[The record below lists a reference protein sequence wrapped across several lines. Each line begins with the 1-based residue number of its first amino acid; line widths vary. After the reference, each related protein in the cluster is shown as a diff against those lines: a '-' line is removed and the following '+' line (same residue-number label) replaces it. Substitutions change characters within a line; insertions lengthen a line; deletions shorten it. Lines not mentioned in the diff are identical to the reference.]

1 VSDLDEAGR
10 LAEIST
16 RLDEILRDV
25 RKQGRAAV
33 AAQAAAESCLEE
45 VRALTHAAPRP
56 AHAGEGE
63 AESAIEGAR
72 LREGERWL
80 RAILPL
86 VDATIR
92 IASEADRLV
101 DDRSPRRGW
110 WPFSSLGSRARDRS
124 NATPIRDGLA
134 VLLRQIDAT
143 LEALGVEIERP
154 AGLVD
159 PSRHRVVEAR
169 PSDSTP
175 AGTILEVVRVGV
187 RLEGRSVR
195 DADVVAVAKSLKT

>member
-1 VSDLDEAGR
+1 MSDLEEAGR

-56 AHAGEGE
+56 ARAGEGE

-110 WPFSSLGSRARDRS
+110 WPFASRARDRS